1 MRYLLFFFALIFLFS
16 CENISKALSGNGE
29 QTPVE
34 APKEEEFKVPENI
47 DDESPYLFTTVDNL
61 TMRNRP
67 SKDGDFVTRI
77 PEGDSLVYLN
87 EQSSDWLN
95 LKLRGKYFHEPW
107 LKVEILKSGKKG
119 WVYGGGVRFD
129 SYLRDEA
136 KRYSTELSAERYK
149 EDVKWE
155 GTLPTDWT
163 TASIDDAKDFKTF
176 LIHFREWV
184 VNDDAEKISN
194 HLDYPVDPIY
204 SKSQFM
210 DNYERIFDDSLRRV
224 LFKQPLHRIF
234 RNAQGA
240 MIGNGEIWF
249 RKRDG
254 SYKIFALNAY
264 AKKVKGEQTIDDYVE
279 AFSNLEHVYSRPSK
293 EANPPQIIVKVKE
306 KALTGEFVKYIGNQ
320 KEVTIFDDFEFKYS
334 DSNARVFEIKAGK
347 NVQQRLTFSE
357 RKNGS
362 IELIFDDF
370 KNYKAGQRFLYLN

>member
-1 MRYLLFFFALIFLFS
+1 MRYLLIVFSLISFFS
-16 CENISKALSGNGE
+16 CDRISNALSGNEGTAQE
-29 QTPVE
+29 PIQE
-34 APKEEEFKVPENI
+34 EEEFEVPENI
-47 DDESPYLFTTVDNL
+47 DDESPYLITTVDNL

-67 SKDGDFVTRI
+67 STDGDFVTRI

-95 LKLRGKYFHEPW
+95 FKLRGKYFHEPW

-119 WVYGGGVRFD
+119 WVFGGGVRFD
-129 SYLRDEA
+129 SYLREEV
-136 KRYSTELSAERYK
+136 KRYSTELSAERFK
-149 EDVKWE
+149 EDVRWE

-163 TASIDDAKDFKTF
+163 TASIDDSKDFKTF

-184 VNDDAEKISN
+184 VNDDAEKISK

-204 SKSQFM
+204 SRSQFM

-224 LFKQPLHRIF
+224 LFQQPLHRIF

-240 MIGNGEIWF
+240 MIGDGEIWF
-249 RKRDG
+249 RKKDG
-254 SYKIFALNAY
+254 DYKITALNAY
-264 AKKVKGEQTIDDYVE
+264 AKRVKGEQAIDDYVE
-279 AFSNLEHVYSRPSK
+279 AFSNLEHVYTRPSK

-306 KALTGEFVKYIGNQ
+306 KALTGEFIKYIGNQ
-320 KEVTIFDDFEFKYS
+320 KEVSMFDDFEFKYS
-334 DSNARVFEIKAGK
+334 DGNARVFEIKAGK
-347 NVQQRLTFSE
+347 NVQQRLAFSE

-370 KNYKAGQRFLYLN
+370 KNYKAGQRFLYSN